1 MAERKTADIV
11 AFAKNQLDI
20 DILPWQAHALE
31 MVLNQN
37 YSKVVVVHPRR
48 AGRVTGIRQM
58 NAVLDELRDMA
69 LWMCPPV
76 ELATVYQVAAKYLP
90 EPVRHADIPQ
100 MRKVLDL
107 VV

>member
-1 MAERKTADIV
+1 MSGDKTANIV
-11 AFAKNQLDI
+11 GFAKNQLDI
-20 DILPWQAHALE
+20 DLMPWQAQALD

-37 YSKVVVVHPRR
+37 YSKVIVHPRR
-48 AGRVTGIRQM
+48 SGRVTGIRQM